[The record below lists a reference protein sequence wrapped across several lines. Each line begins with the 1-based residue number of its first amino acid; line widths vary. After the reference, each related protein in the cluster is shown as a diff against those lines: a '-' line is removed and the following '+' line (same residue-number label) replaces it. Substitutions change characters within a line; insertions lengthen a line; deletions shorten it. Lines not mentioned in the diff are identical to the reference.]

1 MLLMAILTA
10 LSNIRKFRSSN
21 LSSSIT
27 ESESEWCSES
37 ISIRNPK
44 LPVISEGKELELKFL
59 ELNEESEYKESEFR
73 PNDNDDDALDSQAI
87 VKVDLAAIVVK

>member
-1 MLLMAILTA
+1 MLLMFVLTV
-10 LSNIRKFRSSN
+10 LSSIRKFRSSN

-27 ESESEWCSES
+27 ESQSEWRSES
-37 ISIRNPK
+37 IIVRNPK

-73 PNDNDDDALDSQAI
+73 PDDNDDNALDS
-87 VKVDLAAIVVK
+87 